1 MFSKVPTF
9 TQVDLDV
16 NRALTSLYTRIPAYI
31 RKAMK
36 FVQLKTVR
44 DLVMLVASSPATNVI
59 QHLENGGK
67 HVYFVIGGTLSEV
80 FTYLVKLD
88 EPIEGSFI
96 TYNSYKGEIGSS
108 EKIASEPNMNSFPII
123 EIMNQNLIPEEM
135 LETVAGL

>member
-1 MFSKVPTF
+1 M
-9 TQVDLDV
+9 DV
-16 NRALTSLYTRIPAYI
+16 NKALTCLYTRIPAYI

-80 FTYLVKLD
+80 FTYLVKLE

>member
-1 MFSKVPTF
+1 
-9 TQVDLDV
+9 
-16 NRALTSLYTRIPAYI
+16 
-31 RKAMK
+31 
-36 FVQLKTVR
+36 
-44 DLVMLVASSPATNVI
+44 
-59 QHLENGGK
+59 
-67 HVYFVIGGTLSEV
+67 LSEV

-88 EPIEGSFI
+88 ETIDGSFI

>member
-1 MFSKVPTF
+1 MFDKRF
-9 TQVDLDV
+9 IFRLVDLNV
-16 NRALTSLYTRIPAYI
+16 NKALTCLNTRIPAYI

-80 FTYLVKLD
+80 FTYLVKLE
-88 EPIEGSFI
+88 EPIKGSFI